1 MSGED
6 LSGIQREVKLAQDL
20 QAPVETGQKAGVLE
34 YTLNGRVIG
43 SIDIVSKEAIERA
56 GYLDELKKLAA
67 GWLC

>member
-1 MSGED
+1 ME
-6 LSGIQREVKLAQDL
+6 I
-20 QAPVETGQKAGVLE
+20 GQKAGVLE

-56 GYLDELKKLAA
+56 GYLDELKKLAV